1 MYFRAI
7 DEAGA
12 YLPLGAD
19 TAGAVANEQAQDG
32 ISVHDPVS
40 ERPISIRLA
49 DTNGHRN
56 AAHLLLNRRYSW
68 RGYGANHVIAASPS
82 HTTFTASAQ
91 HEVMGTITLV
101 TDSAKGLAADALYK
115 REIDEIRA
123 RPGASVCELTKFA
136 FDAMTSSPAILA
148 SLFHL
153 IFIYGHREYGC
164 TDLFIEVTPRH
175 ARFYE
180 MMLGFKR
187 LGDVKMNETVSVE
200 GQLLWISVAD
210 IRDKINQY
218 AGEDRSKT
226 RSLYR
231 YFFSPK
237 EEDGLYAR
245 MTASRSASLTTG
257 AMRRSNA
264 IGRIFASLRTKTGLP
279 ALPNAANVAL
289 SPHATTVSNL
299 VAAAARAHD
308 DSCASTG
315 LA

>member
-7 DEAGA
+7 DDAGT
-12 YLPLGAD
+12 YHPLSAD
-19 TAGAVANEQAQDG
+19 TTDAIAHEPVRDG

-40 ERPISIRLA
+40 ERPIAIRLA
-49 DTNGHRN
+49 NTNGHRN
-56 AAHLLLNRRYSW
+56 AAHILLNRRYSW
-68 RGYGANHVIAASPS
+68 RGYGSNHIIAASPS

-91 HEVMGTITLV
+91 DEVMGTITLV

-115 REIDEIRA
+115 SEIDEIRA

-187 LGDVKMNETVSVE
+187 LGDVKMNESVSVE

-210 IRDKINQY
+210 IREKINQY

-245 MTASRSASLTTG
+245 MTASRPASLTAG

-264 IGRIFASLRTKTGLP
+264 IGRILAGLRTKTRLP
-279 ALPNAANVAL
+279 ALPVAAKVA
-289 SPHATTVSNL
+289 SAPQATTASSH
-299 VAAAARAHD
+299 VAASAGAGD
-308 DSCASTG
+308 DRYTSAG
-315 LA
+315 MA